1 MGSWLSNHST
11 LTRKLI
17 DVPTQDIEQTLIPY
31 RYRLES
37 FLDQVLPSSSTKP
50 ETLHQALRYSTLNAG
65 KRLRAV
71 LVYLVG
77 EMYNARLEELDVPA
91 AAVELIHAYSLV
103 HDDLPCMDDDDLRR
117 GKPSCHKAYDEATAM
132 LAGDALQS
140 LAFELLGSLENGK
153 STVLTRTLARASG
166 SLGMAGGQALD
177 LQAAGNV
184 TDLDSLQ
191 QIHSMKT
198 GALIEAAVLMGAY
211 TAGISDNGQIK
222 LLSEYARALG
232 LGFQIHDDIL
242 DVISDTATL
251 GKKTGADEING
262 KATYPG
268 LIGLE
273 AAKQAAH
280 DAYQQADGALMQLP
294 QNTQK
299 LQMLADYAINRIY

>member
-1 MGSWLSNHST
+1 
-11 LTRKLI
+11 
-17 DVPTQDIEQTLIPY
+17 VPTQDIEQTLIPY

-294 QNTQK
+294 ENTQK

>member
-1 MGSWLSNHST
+1 
-11 LTRKLI
+11 
-17 DVPTQDIEQTLIPY
+17 VPTQDIEQTLIPY

-184 TDLDSLQ
+184 TDLESLQ

>member
-1 MGSWLSNHST
+1 M
-11 LTRKLI
+11 
-17 DVPTQDIEQTLIPY
+17 PTQDIEQTLIPY

-184 TDLDSLQ
+184 TDLESLQ

>member
-1 MGSWLSNHST
+1 M
-11 LTRKLI
+11 
-17 DVPTQDIEQTLIPY
+17 PTQDIEQTLIPY

-37 FLDQVLPSSSTKP
+37 FLDQVLPASSTKP

-140 LAFELLGSLENGK
+140 LAFELLGSLEHGK

-184 TDLDSLQ
+184 TDLESLQ

-242 DVISDTATL
+242 DVVSDTATL

-268 LIGLE
+268 LIGLD
-273 AAKQAAH
+273 ASKQAAH
-280 DAYQQADGALMQLP
+280 DAYQQADEALMQLP

>member
-1 MGSWLSNHST
+1 M
-11 LTRKLI
+11 
-17 DVPTQDIEQTLIPY
+17 PTQDIEQTLIPY

-184 TDLDSLQ
+184 TDLESLQ

-198 GALIEAAVLMGAY
+198 GALIEAAVLMGAH
-211 TAGISDNGQIK
+211 TAGLSDNGQIK

-242 DVISDTATL
+242 DVVSDTATL

>member
-1 MGSWLSNHST
+1 
-11 LTRKLI
+11 
-17 DVPTQDIEQTLIPY
+17 VPTQDIEQTLIPY

-242 DVISDTATL
+242 DVVSDTATL

>member
-1 MGSWLSNHST
+1 M
-11 LTRKLI
+11 
-17 DVPTQDIEQTLIPY
+17 PTQDIEQTLIPY

-242 DVISDTATL
+242 DVVSDTATL

-294 QNTQK
+294 ENTQK

>member
-1 MGSWLSNHST
+1 M
-11 LTRKLI
+11 
-17 DVPTQDIEQTLIPY
+17 PTQDIEQTLIPY

>member
-1 MGSWLSNHST
+1 MPSQTIEEQLS
-11 LTRKLI
+11 
-17 DVPTQDIEQTLIPY
+17 PY
-31 RYRLES
+31 RERLE
-37 FLDQVLPSSSTKP
+37 LYLEQILPASTTVP
-50 ETLHQALRYSTLNAG
+50 CLLHEAIRYSTLNAG

-71 LVYLVG
+71 LVYLAG
-77 EMYNARLEELDVPA
+77 EMYNAKLESLDATA

-132 LAGDALQS
+132 LVGDALQS
-140 LAFELLGSLENGK
+140 LAFELLGSLDKNI
-153 STVLTRTLARASG
+153 SSDLTQTLARASG
-166 SLGMAGGQALD
+166 SRGMAGGQALD
-177 LQAAGNV
+177 LQAAGKV
-184 TDLDSLQ
+184 TDLASLQ

-211 TAGISDNGQIK
+211 TAGVTDSVELK
-222 LLSEYARALG
+222 LLSNYAKALG

-251 GKKTGADEING
+251 GKQTGADAVNG

-268 LIGLE
+268 LIGLAAAKE
-273 AAKQAAH
+273 AAN
-280 DAYQQADGALMQLP
+280 DAYQQAHRALLQLP
-294 QNTQK
+294 HDTQK

>member
-1 MGSWLSNHST
+1 M
-11 LTRKLI
+11 
-17 DVPTQDIEQTLIPY
+17 PTQDIEQTLIPY

-65 KRLRAV
+65 KRLRAI

-184 TDLDSLQ
+184 TDLESLQ

-198 GALIEAAVLMGAY
+198 GALIEAAVLMGAH
-211 TAGISDNGQIK
+211 TAGLSDNGQIK

-242 DVISDTATL
+242 DVVSDTATL

>member
-1 MGSWLSNHST
+1 M
-11 LTRKLI
+11 
-17 DVPTQDIEQTLIPY
+17 PTQDIEQTLIPY

-65 KRLRAV
+65 KRLRAI

-184 TDLDSLQ
+184 TDLESLQ

-198 GALIEAAVLMGAY
+198 GALIEAAVLMGAH
-211 TAGISDNGQIK
+211 TAGLSDNGQIK

-242 DVISDTATL
+242 DVVSDTATL

-294 QNTQK
+294 ENTQK

>member
-1 MGSWLSNHST
+1 M
-11 LTRKLI
+11 
-17 DVPTQDIEQTLIPY
+17 PTQDIEQTLIPY

-91 AAVELIHAYSLV
+91 AAVELVHAYSLV

-132 LAGDALQS
+132 LVGDALQS

-177 LQAAGNV
+177 LQAAGKV
-184 TDLDSLQ
+184 TDLESLQ

-222 LLSEYARALG
+222 LLSGYARALG

-242 DVISDTATL
+242 DVVSDTATL

-268 LIGLE
+268 LIGLD
-273 AAKQAAH
+273 AAKQAAR
-280 DAYQQADGALMQLP
+280 DAYQQADAALMQLP
-294 QNTQK
+294 KNTQK

>member
-1 MGSWLSNHST
+1 M
-11 LTRKLI
+11 
-17 DVPTQDIEQTLIPY
+17 PTQDIEQTLIPY

-198 GALIEAAVLMGAY
+198 GALIEAAVLMGAH
-211 TAGISDNGQIK
+211 TAGLSDNGQIK

-242 DVISDTATL
+242 DVVSDTATL

>member
-1 MGSWLSNHST
+1 M
-11 LTRKLI
+11 
-17 DVPTQDIEQTLIPY
+17 PTQDIEQQLMPY
-31 RYRLES
+31 RDRLES
-37 FLDQVLPSSSTKP
+37 FLDKVLPASSTKP
-50 ETLHQALRYSTLNAG
+50 EILHQALRYSTLNAG

-77 EMYNARLEELDVPA
+77 EMYKARIVDLDVPA

-132 LAGDALQS
+132 LVGDALQS
-140 LAFELLGSLENGK
+140 LAFELLGSVDQK
-153 STVLTRTLARASG
+153 ISSDLTRTLARASG
-166 SLGMAGGQALD
+166 SMGMAGGQALD
-177 LQAAGNV
+177 LQAAGNI

-211 TAGISDNGQIK
+211 TAGISDSRQIK
-222 LLSEYARALG
+222 LLSDYARALG

-242 DVISDTATL
+242 DVVSDTATL
-251 GKKTGADEING
+251 GKQTGADEINN

-268 LIGLE
+268 LIGLT
-273 AAKQAAH
+273 AAKQAAN
-280 DAYQQADGALMQLP
+280 DAYQQADRALMQLP

>member
-1 MGSWLSNHST
+1 M
-11 LTRKLI
+11 
-17 DVPTQDIEQTLIPY
+17 PTSDIEQQLTPY
-31 RYRLES
+31 RDRLES
-37 FLDQVLPSSSTKP
+37 FLDQVLPASSTEPKM
-50 ETLHQALRYSTLNAG
+50 LHQALRYSTLNAG

-77 EMYNARLEELDVPA
+77 EMYNARLEDLDVPA

-132 LAGDALQS
+132 LVGDALQS
-140 LAFELLGSLENGK
+140 LAFELLGSLDHEISSG
-153 STVLTRTLARASG
+153 LTRTLARASG

-177 LQAAGNV
+177 LQAAGNDI
-184 TDLDSLQ
+184 DLTSLQ

-198 GALIEAAVLMGAY
+198 GALIEAAVLMGAH
-211 TAGISDNGQIK
+211 TAGITDIDQIK
-222 LLSEYARALG
+222 PLSDYARALG

-242 DVISDTATL
+242 DVVSDTATL
-251 GKKTGADEING
+251 GKQAGADKVND

-268 LIGLE
+268 LLGLT
-273 AAKQAAH
+273 AAKQAAN
-280 DAYQQADGALMQLP
+280 DAYLQANTALIQLP
-294 QNTQK
+294 RNTEK

>member
-1 MGSWLSNHST
+1 
-11 LTRKLI
+11 
-17 DVPTQDIEQTLIPY
+17 VPTQDIEQTLIPY

>member
-1 MGSWLSNHST
+1 M
-11 LTRKLI
+11 
-17 DVPTQDIEQTLIPY
+17 PTQDIEQTLIPY

-242 DVISDTATL
+242 DVVSDTATL

-268 LIGLE
+268 LIGLD

>member
-1 MGSWLSNHST
+1 
-11 LTRKLI
+11 
-17 DVPTQDIEQTLIPY
+17 
-31 RYRLES
+31 
-37 FLDQVLPSSSTKP
+37 
-50 ETLHQALRYSTLNAG
+50 
-65 KRLRAV
+65 
-71 LVYLVG
+71 
-77 EMYNARLEELDVPA
+77 MYNARLEELDVPA